1 MNRLIPAA
9 VCFVLFLAIL
19 VHQIIFYGVVIDLRD
34 VLHHEFFAFVLL
46 AFGIG
51 LVVSKRLN

>member
-1 MNRLIPAA
+1 MDRRIPAA
-9 VCFVLFLAIL
+9 ICFVLFLAIL
-19 VHQIIFYGVVIDLRD
+19 VHQIVFYGVVVDLKD

-51 LVVSKRLN
+51 LMVGDKK

>member
-1 MNRLIPAA
+1 MNRRIAA
-9 VCFVLFLAIL
+9 AICFVLFLAIL
-19 VHQIIFYGVVIDLRD
+19 IHQIVFYGVFVDLKD

-51 LVVSKRLN
+51 LIVSKRLN